1 MQLFTIMPIDINHID
16 EICEDIKYQ
25 YENGI
30 ADCALFK
37 MTLHPEGNPPAPKAE
52 ILTEGYK
59 IIKNKLDEMGLISG
73 ILVQASIGH
82 GYSLGEDS
90 PFSKYVNLN
99 DGKIETVCCP
109 YDDGFCEYIENAM
122 SVLAGAEPSII
133 MVDDDLRLIFRQ
145 GNGCAC
151 HMHMK
156 ETNKILNLNPSGK
169 TFLVLQMDSIP

>member
-1 MQLFTIMPIDINHID
+1 MHLFTIMPIDVNHVD
-16 EICEDIKYQ
+16 EICDDIKYQ

-37 MTLHPEGNPPAPKAE
+37 MTLHPDGTPPAPKAE

-59 IIKNKLDEMGLISG
+59 NIKNRLDQMGLKSG

-99 DGKIETVCCP
+99 DGKTE
-109 YDDGFCEYIENAM
+109 EN
-122 SVLAGAEPSII
+122 VL
-133 MVDDDLRLIFRQ
+133 
-145 GNGCAC
+145 
-151 HMHMK
+151 
-156 ETNKILNLNPSGK
+156 
-169 TFLVLQMDSIP
+169 